1 MALKHFCTITT
12 IDFLYKTKAL
22 HASLQKCCKD
32 FSFHVLVTD
41 AASLPLNENEI
52 QYYDT
57 SILKSETALAIIN
70 KYRANANKLRW
81 SLKPVFILHLLQNFE
96 KVIYTDNDI
105 AFFNSPDFLFE
116 ALDHNPILLT
126 PHHYA
131 HSPQKNQNWLEANFT
146 IGLYNAGFVGANR
159 DAKKTLEWWAACC
172 LYRCE
177 KSRWRGLFDDQ
188 KYLDLVPIIEPLT
201 KVLTH
206 KGCNLAGWNID
217 TCERTLSNNEVLIEG
232 KYQVVFIHLNDYTIR
247 MIVEGKDPLLE
258 SYWQQYLS
266 TLQSFKKGLQ
276 QHNLYRPQSFT
287 EKLRLAVWQ
296 LLS

>member
-1 MALKHFCTITT
+1 MKHFCTITT

-22 HASLQKCCKD
+22 HASLQKCCTD

-41 AASLPLNENEI
+41 SNHLPQSENGIHYYTLAA
-52 QYYDT
+52 
-57 SILKSETALAIIN
+57 LKDAIASNIIS
-70 KYRANANKLRW
+70 KYEHHADKLRW
-81 SLKPVFILHLLQNFE
+81 SLKPVFLLHLLQNFD

-105 AFFNSPDFLFE
+105 AFFNNPDFLFE
-116 ALDHNPILLT
+116 ALDQNPILLT
-126 PHHYA
+126 PHHYQ
-131 HSPQKNQNWLEANFT
+131 HSPHKNQNWLEATYT
-146 IGLYNAGFVGANR
+146 IGLYNAGFVVANT

-188 KYLDLVPIIEPLT
+188 KYLDLVPVIEPKT

-217 TCERTLSNNEVLIEG
+217 TCERTLSNNEVLIDG
-232 KYQVVFIHLNDYTIR
+232 KYQVVFIHFNEYTIR
-247 MIVEGKDPLLE
+247 MIAEDKDPLLKNH
-258 SYWQQYLS
+258 WQEYLS
-266 TLQSFKKGLQ
+266 SLQSFKTGLQ
-276 QHNLYRPQSFT
+276 QSDLYRPQSFS
-287 EKLRLAVWQ
+287 EKLRLAAWK